1 MRFRSQKSDNHTAPP
16 VVLAAADSTPLATFP
31 VEIMDALRYFVARV
45 TRQQP
50 FPRRL
55 ALLAALRQEGVTY
68 LSRGLALTLA
78 HDFQARVCAVEL
90 NWWWP
95 SSLPPGPQ
103 PGLAAVLDG
112 QAGLNEALWHT
123 SDVSLAILPAGV
135 VPREARSRYARRA
148 LLQDTLEALHRQFDL
163 LVLDVPA
170 LGATSDAIAL
180 AGLATAGCLVVSQE
194 VTPTESARQALDDVD
209 HLPML
214 GVLLNRVDHRTPSW
228 VLKYFA
234 DR

>member
-1 MRFRSQKSDNHTAPP
+1 
-16 VVLAAADSTPLATFP
+16 VLSAADSTPLATFP

-78 HDFQARVCAVEL
+78 HDLQARVCAVEL

-95 SSLPPGPQ
+95 SDLPPGPQ

-112 QAGLNEALWHT
+112 HVGLNDALWHT
-123 SDVSLAILPAGV
+123 ADVSLAILPAGV
-135 VPREARSRYARRA
+135 VPREARSRYARQA
-148 LLQDTLEALHRQFDL
+148 LLQDTLETLHRQFDL

-170 LGATSDAIAL
+170 LGATSDAISL
-180 AGLATAGCLVVSQE
+180 AGLGTASCLVVSQE
-194 VTPTESARQALDDVD
+194 ATPAESARQALDDVD
-209 HLPML
+209 HMPML
-214 GVLLNRVDHRTPSW
+214 GVLLNRVDHRTPEW
-228 VLKYFA
+228 VLRYIS